1 MTDFNNLR
9 SSEFGRLDS
18 AGHVYLDYTGSGLY
32 PNSALR
38 HHDKLLQTQVLG
50 NPHSSNPTSRRSTSL
65 VDATRANVLRFF
77 NADPKKYCVIF
88 TPNATGAIKLVGESF
103 PFQTASTFL
112 LLTDNHNSVNGIR
125 CYAKQAGATATYVPL
140 DSELRASHVDSYLKR
155 HAKRAPNLFAF
166 PAQSNFSGIKHDFSY
181 VRTAQ
186 HHGWYVLLDAAAFV
200 PTSRLDL
207 STVRPDF
214 VAVSFYKMFG
224 LPTGVGALIAK
235 RKSLAALKRPSFA
248 GGTVKFASVQNQTY
262 ALADNEA
269 AFEDGTVNFLAIPA
283 VSYGLEF
290 MNKVGIDN
298 ISAHVNGLTARML
311 SGMLKLKYANGAS
324 MLKVYGPH
332 TMHKRGGCIS
342 FDVLMK
348 NGARVDSREVEE
360 AANKNRISLRT
371 GCFCNPGAAEKAI
384 ERDVARAK
392 MCIKSMERG
401 SLSMQ
406 AVSDCMGEFLGAV
419 RASLGIAS
427 SARDVDKFLSFLQNF
442 CAGLTGEEEEC
453 VGHCTIP
460 DIGSEIVRLVV
471 EDSKRAH
478 NKHRHSSH
486 HRHS

>member
-1 MTDFNNLR
+1 MTDFNKLR

-18 AGHVYLDYTGSGLY
+18 TGHVYLDYTGSGLY
-32 PNSALR
+32 PKSALR
-38 HHDKLLQTQVLG
+38 HYDKLLKEQVLG
-50 NPHSSNPTSRRSTSL
+50 NPHSSNPTSKRSTNL
-65 VDATRANVLRFF
+65 VDAARANVLRFF

-103 PFQTASTFL
+103 PFTTGSSFL
-112 LLTDNHNSVNGIR
+112 LFADNHNSVNGIR
-125 CYAKQAGATATYVPL
+125 TYAKQAGATTTYIPL
-140 DSELRASHVDSYLKR
+140 DAELRASHVDSYLKR
-155 HAKRAPNLFAF
+155 HTKRAPNLFAF
-166 PAQSNFSGIKHDFSY
+166 PGQSNFSGVKHDLSY
-181 VRTAQ
+181 VRTAH

-214 VAVSFYKMFG
+214 VPVSFYKMFG

-283 VSYGLEF
+283 ISYGLEF
-290 MNKVGIDN
+290 LDKVGMDN
-298 ISAHVNGLTARML
+298 ITAHVYGLTSQML

-324 MLKVYGPH
+324 ILEVYGPH
-332 TMHKRGGCIS
+332 TMHRRGGCIS
-342 FDVLMK
+342 FNVLKMD
-348 NGARVDSREVEE
+348 GTRLDAREVES
-360 AANKNRISLRT
+360 AANKKKISLRT
-371 GCFCNPGAAEKAI
+371 GCFCNPGASEQAMQ
-384 ERDVARAK
+384 RDAARAK
-392 MCIKSMERG
+392 TCIQSMERR

-419 RASLGIAS
+419 RASLGIAT

-442 CAGLTGEEEEC
+442 GSSLLGEEEEC
-453 VGHCTIP
+453 VGDCAIP
-460 DIGSEIVRLVV
+460 DIDNEIVKLVI
-471 EDSKRAH
+471 EDDKKARR
-478 NKHRHSSH
+478 KHRHTSQ